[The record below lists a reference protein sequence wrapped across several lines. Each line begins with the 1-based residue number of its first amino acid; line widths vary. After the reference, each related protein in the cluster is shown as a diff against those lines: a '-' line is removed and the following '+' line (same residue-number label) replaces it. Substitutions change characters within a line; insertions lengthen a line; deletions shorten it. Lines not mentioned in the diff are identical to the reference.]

1 MVPSVSIRLYGVFQ
15 VVLADGQ
22 VLALG
27 AKHQALLA
35 MLCVAR
41 DGVRTRS
48 YLESM
53 LWSLAQPEQSKASL
67 RTALSTLRKILGPD
81 YCDLVH
87 ANRERVELNLSRVS
101 IKGDAQSETFMEGFT
116 LPHEAEFANW
126 LLQLRNQAQ
135 KTSLHHAATV
145 GCVGDMGRL
154 EVETLLPSIA
164 VLPFANRAIVG
175 GNNPL
180 GSILAEE
187 MSRLLSRSQGFSV
200 TSYLTTRQFNPAT
213 STATD
218 IVKACNVQYL
228 LTGSVI
234 VSGQKFRLTADLQD
248 ATRERVLWS
257 RNYNGSLPELI
268 AGDPSSLLD
277 LTSHIGRTAVGE
289 ALRLTKF
296 KPLAELEN
304 HTLLM
309 AGISLLQD
317 MRADRF
323 QSAHELFA
331 MLVEREPNHPLTLTW
346 MGFWHVMRV
355 QKGLSPDRN
364 QDAQI
369 AGNLADQALQINP
382 DFSLALTLLGMVDSH
397 IKGRFDLARKSYD
410 LAIEDNPNEALALL
424 LKGAMRAFQDDPE
437 DAVRLTD
444 AARNLSPLDPQ
455 AYYFDALSAT
465 AQLAAHRY
473 DMAVKLA
480 DRSLTVNNA
489 YPSTL
494 RTKAIALEMS
504 GRRPEARTVV
514 RDLMKIVPNFTVTQ
528 YLREHPAAGQQVGRD
543 WAAALRSAGVPH

>member
-1 MVPSVSIRLYGVFQ
+1 MAPLASIRLYGVFQ
-15 VVLADGQ
+15 FTLKEGKA
-22 VLALG
+22 LSLG

-35 MLCVAR
+35 VLCLAK

-53 LWSLAQPEQSKASL
+53 LWSLAQPEQAKASL
-67 RTALSTLRKILGPD
+67 RTALSTLRKTLGPEAEG
-81 YCDLVH
+81 LIT
-87 ANRERVELNLSRVS
+87 ANRERVELDLDR
-101 IKGDAQSETFMEGFT
+101 IEITGDAENDTFMEGFM
-116 LPHEAEFANW
+116 LAHETEFETW
-126 LLQLRNQAQ
+126 LQQMRSRGHRP
-135 KTSLHHAATV
+135 SLHHAATV
-145 GCVGDMGRL
+145 GSVGVQGRKEL
-154 EVETLLPSIA
+154 DALLPSIA

-289 ALRLTKF
+289 ALRLTRF
-296 KPLAELEN
+296 KPLAELGN

-323 QSAHELFA
+323 QSAQELFA

-369 AGNLADQALQINP
+369 AGNLADQALQIDP
-382 DFSLALTLLGMVDSH
+382 DFSLALTLQGMVDSH
-397 IKGRFDLARKSYD
+397 IRGRFDLARKSYD

-473 DMAVKLA
+473 EMAVKLA
-480 DRSLTVNNA
+480 DRSLAVNNA

-504 GRRPEARTVV
+504 GRGSEAREVV
-514 RDLMKIVPNFTVTQ
+514 RNLMKIVPQFTVTQ